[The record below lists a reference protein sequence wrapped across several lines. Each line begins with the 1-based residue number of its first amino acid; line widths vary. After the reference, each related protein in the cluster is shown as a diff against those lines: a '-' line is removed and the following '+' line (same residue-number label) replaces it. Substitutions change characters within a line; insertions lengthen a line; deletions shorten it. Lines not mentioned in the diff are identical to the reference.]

1 MIAKELLP
9 IRTDVI
15 RYMCELNDRDLRLA
29 GTKNTTEL
37 MYEAFKDFNPMLLSY
52 EQITKDVKTTKTAAN
67 DSQQQQQQQKFY
79 LFQID
84 KDGLDL
90 AYKYFMCLT
99 LTIRLCGINQM
110 NVRTKSFSISYYMG
124 ILNLLSNFSNK

>member
-52 EQITKDVKTTKTAAN
+52 EQITKDVKTKTE
-67 DSQQQQQQQKFY
+67 QQQQQQQQRFY

-110 NVRTKSFSISYYMG
+110 NVIS
-124 ILNLLSNFSNK
+124 